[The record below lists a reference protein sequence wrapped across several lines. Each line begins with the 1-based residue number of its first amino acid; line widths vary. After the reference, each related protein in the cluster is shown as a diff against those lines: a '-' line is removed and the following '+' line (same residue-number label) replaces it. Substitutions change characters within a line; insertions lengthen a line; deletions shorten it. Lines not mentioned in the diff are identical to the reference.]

1 MNNVGVYQWRT
12 QKDWRRGRLGT
23 LLWYVVTTLRDNPRK
38 VAKVRELKKE
48 WTNGKR
54 TKGTFRVKCEK
65 YKDFISPVPW
75 NPSTR
80 TKRFYK
86 LLFILHKAKHWKKKG
101 EIVQHI
107 YLNIWLTIFVTL
119 PSSSN
124 DLWAKANF
132 IAYKINQ
139 QTHL

>member
-1 MNNVGVYQWRT
+1 MCINEGHKKTGGAVALLPFFDMLSQRCVTTHER
-12 QKDWRRGRLGT
+12 WRRSE
-23 LLWYVVTTLRDNPRK
+23 N
-38 VAKVRELKKE
+38 LKKE

-132 IAYKINQ
+132 MAYKINQ